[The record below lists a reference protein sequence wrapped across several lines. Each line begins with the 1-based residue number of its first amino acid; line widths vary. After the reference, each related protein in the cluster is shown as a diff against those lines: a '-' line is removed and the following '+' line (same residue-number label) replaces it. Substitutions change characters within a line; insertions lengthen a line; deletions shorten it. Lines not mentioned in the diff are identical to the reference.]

1 MNTKAKKYCNCQSK
15 RRASLNGQN
24 CEFVSWWQRVTMS
37 SQLSLSMVISGE
49 NTMCGLP
56 DRKPYYDA
64 NLLVLYFLVF
74 TSPIPSRLLPVLCYT
89 DYKVYK
95 SYYCYSTLTFQED
108 LLSLASYHAWNPC
121 MHRCEQ
127 WCMFVPELTN
137 MFAWPVIQKD
147 AFPVMTCNQLFCMW

>member
-1 MNTKAKKYCNCQSK
+1 
-15 RRASLNGQN
+15 
-24 CEFVSWWQRVTMS
+24 MS

-108 LLSLASYHAWNPC
+108 LLSLASYHA
-121 MHRCEQ
+121 
-127 WCMFVPELTN
+127 
-137 MFAWPVIQKD
+137 
-147 AFPVMTCNQLFCMW
+147 